1 MIVNHKHKFIF
12 LKTRKTAGT
21 SIEIA
26 LSQWCNDPDDIITPI
41 SPEDEIMRQQLG
53 YRGPQNYNIP
63 LRSYRLSDWLRL
75 FKNRHSICFFNHA
88 PAWYVRRYLGKA
100 IWDSYFKFCFERNPF
115 DKAIS
120 RYFWIT
126 QKKDLSGLEYF
137 LEAAPPNLLS
147 DWDIYTI
154 DDNIAVDFVGHYE
167 NLAEDMETV
176 TKKIGLSMEL
186 KLPQAKANYRKDR
199 RHYSKIINL
208 KSQFLIEQ
216 TCAAEIAMFSYR
228 WTDE

>member
-1 MIVNHKHKFIF
+1 MIINHKHKFIF

-26 LSQWCNDPDDIITPI
+26 LSQFCSDPDDIITPI

-63 LRSYRLSDWLRL
+63 LRYYRLSDWIGL
-75 FKNRHSICFFNHA
+75 FKNRHRMCFFNHA

-100 IWDSYFKFCFERNPF
+100 IWDGYFKFCFERNPF

-126 QKKDLSGLEYF
+126 QKKDLAGLEYF
-137 LEAAPPNLLS
+137 LESASPNLLS
-147 DWDIYTI
+147 DWDMYTI
-154 DDNIAVDFVGHYE
+154 DDNIAVDFVGRYE
-167 NLAEDMETV
+167 NLVEDMKTV

-186 KLPQAKANYRKDR
+186 KLPRAKANYRQDR
-199 RHYSKIINL
+199 RHYSKIINS

-216 TCAAEIAMFSYR
+216 TCAAEIAMFSYQ
-228 WTDE
+228 WTD